1 MTFEPASIDSEKA
14 LRERIH
20 RIFTGGDLCAG
31 HREVSPHF
39 WVEPSKEEK
48 NKLVLE
54 VHEPIGLTEELEIGT
69 EERWLNTPHAS
80 LDGMSPEAMLNG
92 DERSRQRLVIYIE
105 ALETAIAQGS
115 FS

>member
-1 MTFEPASIDSEKA
+1 MAFEPASTDNEEA

-20 RIFTGGDLCAG
+20 RLFAGGDLCAE
-31 HREVSPHF
+31 HRSVSPHF
-39 WVEPSKEEK
+39 WVDPGEEKK

-54 VHEPIGLTEELEIGT
+54 VHEPVGLTEEVAVGT

-92 DERSRQRLVIYIE
+92 DERSRQRLVIFIE

>member
-1 MTFEPASIDSEKA
+1 MAFEPASTDTEEA

-20 RIFTGGDLCAG
+20 RIFAGGDLCAE
-31 HREVSPHF
+31 HRSVSPHF
-39 WVEPSKEEK
+39 WVGPGEEEK

-54 VHEPIGLTEELEIGT
+54 VREPVGLADEVEVGT

-80 LDGMSPEAMLNG
+80 LDGMSPEAMLKG
-92 DERSRQRLVIYIE
+92 DDRSHRRLAIFIE
-105 ALETAIAQGS
+105 VLETAIAQGS